1 MSQILLEAVA
11 ILLAILLNGL
21 YVAAEFS
28 LARCRHSKVENM
40 AANGGLAD
48 KLLLR
53 AINRLNDYI
62 SAAQVGITIASLV
75 LGAFAESFFSHIIDP
90 FLILINTPEFAL
102 HPISFILA
110 MAFATYLHVVIG
122 EFIPKTLALQYP
134 EQIALATIVPL
145 DWSYRI
151 TKPLVWILNTTANSL
166 IHLMGISANNNVT
179 LAYSEEEIKLLI
191 KESQKEGVIG
201 QSEQEMVN
209 NVFEFTD
216 TVAREV
222 MTPRT
227 DIIGVESNFTVTNVV
242 EIAVKEK
249 VSKIPIYNENIDNV
263 IGMVENRDL
272 LKALSENK
280 GNLAI
285 YEFMKAIIKVPENK
299 PIGDLL
305 TDFKKKRLQMAIVLD
320 EFGGTAG
327 LVTLEDII
335 EELVGDI
342 QDEDEPL
349 EGHIIKLTERA
360 YLIES
365 RVSIA
370 EVNQVLDTS
379 FSDEHFDTIGG
390 FVFGLIGEEPQ
401 VGNEVEFD
409 NWIFRIEKSEKKNML
424 IKVCF
429 QEAILKKE
437 ESLLVENNTLESSGS

>member
-151 TKPLVWILNTTANSL
+151 TKPLVWCSL
-166 IHLMGISANNNVT
+166 PFWHSYFLSSA
-179 LAYSEEEIKLLI
+179 L
-191 KESQKEGVIG
+191 
-201 QSEQEMVN
+201 
-209 NVFEFTD
+209 
-216 TVAREV
+216 
-222 MTPRT
+222 
-227 DIIGVESNFTVTNVV
+227 
-242 EIAVKEK
+242 
-249 VSKIPIYNENIDNV
+249 
-263 IGMVENRDL
+263 
-272 LKALSENK
+272 
-280 GNLAI
+280 
-285 YEFMKAIIKVPENK
+285 
-299 PIGDLL
+299 
-305 TDFKKKRLQMAIVLD
+305 VL
-320 EFGGTAG
+320 
-327 LVTLEDII
+327 
-335 EELVGDI
+335 
-342 QDEDEPL
+342 
-349 EGHIIKLTERA
+349 
-360 YLIES
+360 
-365 RVSIA
+365 
-370 EVNQVLDTS
+370 
-379 FSDEHFDTIGG
+379 
-390 FVFGLIGEEPQ
+390 
-401 VGNEVEFD
+401 
-409 NWIFRIEKSEKKNML
+409 
-424 IKVCF
+424 
-429 QEAILKKE
+429 
-437 ESLLVENNTLESSGS
+437 